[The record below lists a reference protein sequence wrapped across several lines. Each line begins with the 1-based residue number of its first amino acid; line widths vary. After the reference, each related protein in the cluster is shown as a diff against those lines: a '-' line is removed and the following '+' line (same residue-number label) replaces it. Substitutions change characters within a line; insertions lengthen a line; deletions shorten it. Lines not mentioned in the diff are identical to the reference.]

1 MERPSHRIMARGVEV
16 RVLVVFFTLSLLM
29 AFPGQPL
36 AAPANPKISEVSGEI
51 RSGEARVRFT
61 LQNAFSPGMVEALKS
76 GIEITFKTT
85 VQVERVYRNWFD
97 QPVGQVQYTRSVRYD
112 ALSRVYR
119 LHRDDGDEL
128 LPDVLAALDRM
139 TRFEVIVP
147 VTGNIERGKPYRAR
161 VRARLDKVGLSEP
174 LRSIFFFSSLWDVET
189 DWARG
194 TLQAR

>member
-16 RVLVVFFTLSLLM
+16 RVLVVFFTLSLLV

-97 QPVGQVQYTRSVRYD
+97 QSVGQVQYTRSVRYD

>member
-1 MERPSHRIMARGVEV
+1 MGVEV
-16 RVLVVFFTLSLLM
+16 RVLIVFFTLSLLGLL
-29 AFPGQPL
+29 PGSSFGRP
-36 AAPANPKISEVSGEI
+36 PVPKISEVSGTI
-51 RSGEARVRFT
+51 HGGEARVLFT
-61 LQNAFSPGMVEALKS
+61 LQNAFSPEMVEALKS

-85 VQVERVYRNWFD
+85 VEVERVYRNWFN
-97 QPVGQVQYTRSVRYD
+97 QPMGHVEYTRSVRYD

-119 LHRDDGDEL
+119 LHRNDGDEL

-139 TRFEVIVP
+139 TRFEVVVP
-147 VTGNIERGKPYRAR
+147 VTGDVKRGKPYRAR

-194 TLQAR
+194 YLKTP

>member
-1 MERPSHRIMARGVEV
+1 V
-16 RVLVVFFTLSLLM
+16 RVRIALISLSLLG
-29 AFPGQPL
+29 FLPGSS
-36 AAPANPKISEVSGEI
+36 PAGPPVPGISEISGTI
-51 RSGEARVRFT
+51 RGGEARVRFT
-61 LQNAFSPGMVEALKS
+61 LRNAFTPEMVEALKS

-85 VQVERVYRNWFD
+85 VEVERVYRGWFNRSM
-97 QPVGQVQYTRSVRYD
+97 GHVQYTRSVRYD

-128 LPDVLAALDRM
+128 LPDVLDALDRM
-139 TRFEVIVP
+139 TRFEVAVP
-147 VTGNIERGKPYRAR
+147 VAGDVEKGKPYRAR

-194 TLQAR
+194 DLQAP

>member
-1 MERPSHRIMARGVEV
+1 M
-16 RVLVVFFTLSLLM
+16 RVLIAFIALSFPALLP
-29 AFPGQPL
+29 ASSL
-36 AAPANPKISEVSGEI
+36 ARPPAPVISEVSGTV

-61 LQNAFSPGMVEALKS
+61 LRNAFTPEMVEALKS

-85 VQVERVYRNWFD
+85 VEVERVYRNWFN
-97 QPVGQVQYTRSVRYD
+97 PTMGYVEYTRSVRYD

-139 TRFEVIVP
+139 TRFEVAVP
-147 VTGNIERGKPYRAR
+147 VTGDVQKGKHYRAR

-194 TLQAR
+194 DLKTP